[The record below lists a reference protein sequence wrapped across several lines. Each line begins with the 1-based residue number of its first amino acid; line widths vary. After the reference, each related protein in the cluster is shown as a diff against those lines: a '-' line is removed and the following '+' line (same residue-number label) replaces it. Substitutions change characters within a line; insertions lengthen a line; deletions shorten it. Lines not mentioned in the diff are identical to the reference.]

1 MIPIECEN
9 TFPIAGLQLKNWGN
23 NCGKL
28 AHVDVLGFGIIVV
41 FELSLKSVQP
51 ISSIQPANPAEVR
64 IEQFGGSCCCW
75 QLCS

>member
-28 AHVDVLGFGIIVV
+28 AHVDVLGFGASVD
-41 FELSLKSVQP
+41 FELSLKTSP
-51 ISSIQPANPAEVR
+51 TDFFNTT
-64 IEQFGGSCCCW
+64 GKSCR
-75 QLCS
+75 SKN